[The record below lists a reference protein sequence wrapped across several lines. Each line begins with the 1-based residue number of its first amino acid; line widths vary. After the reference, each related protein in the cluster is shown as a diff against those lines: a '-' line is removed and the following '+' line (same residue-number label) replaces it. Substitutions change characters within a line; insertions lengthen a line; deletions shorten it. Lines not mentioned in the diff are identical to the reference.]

1 MKNWY
6 LLIQNKNTI
15 TTLKAVIKAFIKIKY
30 ATHTNWYPCRRHK
43 QNNSYL
49 QKPTIA
55 RLLSVFICL
64 KVVKSVNVNTQ
75 QTHGKIQKNKKISEG
90 ITNVDTAGLVPL
102 FLCVWMCLKSIKRA
116 NRIFRQYFLVSR
128 FWQYFFGQ
136 ANN

>member
-1 MKNWY
+1 
-6 LLIQNKNTI
+6 LLWDFEAQLCILQT
-15 TTLKAVIKAFIKIKY
+15 
-30 ATHTNWYPCRRHK
+30 HK

-102 FLCVWMCLKSIKRA
+102 FLCV
-116 NRIFRQYFLVSR
+116 
-128 FWQYFFGQ
+128 
-136 ANN
+136 